1 MRSSLRY
8 VALPPFAF
16 IAGLALAGCGSNPAT
31 PTPSPSPTAV
41 PTASPT
47 PPPTTMPS
55 PFGQCVPTPP
65 PLAKY
70 AVKIHVNNGFK
81 LVLDSRPV
89 VGPDSAYCSTYAG
102 TSGQFCS
109 TAPEGDP
116 RALPCD
122 ILITGN
128 ASDTGRPGPT
138 WTWNGKPCF
147 PIGSNMGGTPGCEN
161 HPDNQF
167 LVIARGAGSYLACS
181 SHGVCGGYDGPFYGT
196 AEDPVVRP

>member
-65 PLAKY
+65 PLYGIKAT
-70 AVKIHVNNGFK
+70 VHIDNGFK
-81 LVLDSRPV
+81 KVLDSRAV
-89 VGPDSAYCSTYAG
+89 VGPDAAYCGTYSTG
-102 TSGQFCS
+102 GQYCS

-116 RALPCD
+116 RAVPCD
-122 ILITGN
+122 ILVIGN
-128 ASDTGRPGPT
+128 AKDTGRPGPT
-138 WTWNGKPCF
+138 WTWNQKPCL
-147 PIGSNMGGTPGCEN
+147 PIGSNAGGIQGCEN

-167 LVIARGAGSYLACS
+167 LVIARGSGSYNACAAN
-181 SHGVCGGYDGPFYGT
+181 GICGGIDIP
-196 AEDPVVRP
+196 